1 MRTIK
6 LKIEEILVLIYLT
19 LYCLKYYTNLNME
32 VTTAAIAGY
41 GFVCFCYLYQRH
53 KELRGFLNLL
63 LLLGA
68 FSAIASRVNGNKVLI
83 YVFLQLSLECL
94 GVLLY
99 VCRERLRRIR
109 GYSKFLFGVLCV
121 LMVLAYWSREK
132 NQGIY
137 ISDSLSSNSF
147 SVFALFFIAILVLD
161 CLWNHRRYPYA
172 SIVAALLL
180 AVLAEGMGGVITIAL
195 LLLGLL
201 LKSRNNT
208 LSIGKMIFFLG
219 MAFVALFLLGQGLEH
234 LLSIALDDNGRFAI
248 WKYYLELA
256 FGNIQNMLFGANIS
270 GNGTLMFYKNMH
282 NTFLNYHY
290 FFGSAVLL
298 FFVILIAIQE
308 YKFIKEKKF
317 VLFLILNILAL
328 RSLTDAAELYSAI
341 WIFMFL
347 SECRSRDTEKTHEE
361 LAV

>member
-1 MRTIK
+1 
-6 LKIEEILVLIYLT
+6 
-19 LYCLKYYTNLNME
+19 ME

-121 LMVLAYWSREK
+121 LMV
-132 NQGIY
+132 
-137 ISDSLSSNSF
+137 

-290 FFGSAVLL
+290 FFGSAVML
-298 FFVILIAIQE
+298 FFVILIAIVFCHLDFYVFERMQ
-308 YKFIKEKKF
+308 K
-317 VLFLILNILAL
+317 
-328 RSLTDAAELYSAI
+328 S
-341 WIFMFL
+341 
-347 SECRSRDTEKTHEE
+347 
-361 LAV
+361 